1 MGPQRKHEPQRSLY
15 EDIVTCWW
23 ITSPKRCLQFIF
35 AFLALW
41 TFFQLKAPEQD
52 NPIDPFFKLSYRLPP
67 EAGDDGARYGKG
79 ALDICFLSFWTIVF
93 SLIRQTV
100 TLYVVA
106 PVARKLGIRGESKT
120 VRFMEQGYAFIYFTV
135 TGSLG
140 LYVMSRQGTWW
151 YRTEQFWLEYPH
163 WRMRHEVK
171 FFYLFQFAYWYQL
184 IPEYN
189 RTFDTWTEGWW
200 VANGI
205 TTGRI
210 PSWMRYHIFAPIFLL
225 GLVNIFWSAL
235 IWRIALRVLAGSN
248 ATDIREEGEDE
259 EDDNGGIDNKK
270 TD

>member
-1 MGPQRKHEPQRSLY
+1 MWSVWNE
-15 EDIVTCWW
+15 
-23 ITSPKRCLQFIF
+23 
-35 AFLALW
+35 
-41 TFFQLKAPEQD
+41 
-52 NPIDPFFKLSYRLPP
+52 
-67 EAGDDGARYGKG
+67 
-79 ALDICFLSFWTIVF
+79 
-93 SLIRQTV
+93 
-100 TLYVVA
+100 
-106 PVARKLGIRGESKT
+106 
-120 VRFMEQGYAFIYFTV
+120 
-135 TGSLG
+135 
-140 LYVMSRQGTWW
+140 
-151 YRTEQFWLEYPH
+151 
-163 WRMRHEVK
+163 
-171 FFYLFQFAYWYQL
+171 YQL